1 MALEIQRIRDGVGE
15 VDLVTVDR
23 HWYLTEDRERVV
35 REGHPDGRWLWA
47 TPGMQVSREDAER
60 LGAVEPEVVA
70 EVSPEPPSPDPE
82 AEAETE
88 VPPEP
93 APKAKPA
100 PANKQR
106 SKPPNKAADGGAA
119 D

>member
-1 MALEIQRIRDGVGE
+1 MALEIQRMRDGVGE
-15 VDLVTVDR
+15 ADLVTVDR

-60 LGAVEPEVVA
+60 LGAIEPEVVA
-70 EVSPEPPSPDPE
+70 EV
-82 AEAETE
+82 
-88 VPPEP
+88 PPEP
-93 APKAKPA
+93 TPKAKSA